1 MFLLIINVAHVLM
14 TVNSSAG
21 GVAAACW
28 APSWRTGC
36 PLSFVEEGTRNKKA
50 EGGTTQSV
58 YFREGGGAGGS
69 ESPARRAPKW
79 PGSLGGGLGSP

>member
-58 YFREGGGAGGS
+58 YFRGGGQGWGNQCDQIWCLCCMACQMFL
-69 ESPARRAPKW
+69 RF
-79 PGSLGGGLGSP
+79 L